1 MPTVFIND
9 IEIEVGPKE
18 NLVQAAERAGVEIP
32 HYCWHHDLS
41 VVASCR
47 MCLVEV
53 GEKKPDGTISMI
65 PKLVP
70 ACQTPAKPNTVVLT
84 NSDKVKKAQAQTLEF
99 LLLNHPLDCSI
110 CDQAGECYLQDY
122 TYKFGKA
129 HSRLN
134 EPKVQRVDKYHIG
147 EQIALFTD
155 RCVMCTRCVR
165 FTREISGTSELQVTN
180 RGSVEEID
188 IFPGEPCN
196 NKLAGNV
203 VDLCPVG
210 ALCSKDFLY
219 KKRVWWLKTQNSV
232 CQNCSTGCSIH
243 VDQEDNRLYRIRPRE
258 NELAQGSFMCDEG
271 RFGWKYVESESRL
284 FGPRVGKSQVA
295 SQHYVAQPYAVS
307 AGDTSHAHSNGAS
320 GSVANGTAVSHAQV
334 ALNELATVDPWPTA
348 LNATRLAIKSVVDS
362 GADRFAVVLSPM
374 MFCEEAFML
383 AKYIKSLN
391 KKITLAMGPVP
402 VVAEDDVYPKGPKG
416 EPPAAGKEKFT
427 IRAEKCPNRLGVEA
441 VLKHFQGEVIGFNTI
456 AERLNAKKFDGMYL
470 VGGYPDA
477 WLDESVLNKLSGLST
492 LIVQDILNSPLTDMA
507 TIVLASGTFAERQ
520 GTVVNHSGLAQEVIQ
535 SIRSAPDVRPD
546 GRLLFELSQRQGMYN
561 AASIRIEMAKEVPA
575 FAVFANAIGELGI
588 QLFTIVEGK
597 SA

>member
-1 MPTVFIND
+1 VSTVFIND

-53 GEKKPDGTISMI
+53 GEKKPDGTIAMI

-70 ACQTPAKPNTVVLT
+70 ACQTAAKPNTVVLT
-84 NSDKVKKAQAQTLEF
+84 NSEKVKKAQAQTLEF

-122 TYKFGKA
+122 TYKYGNA

-165 FTREISGTSELQVTN
+165 FTREISGTSELYVTN

-188 IFPGEPCN
+188 VFPGEPCN

-232 CQNCSTGCSIH
+232 CQGCSTGCSIH
-243 VDQEDNRLYRIRPRE
+243 VDQEENRLYRIRPRE
-258 NELAQGSFMCDEG
+258 NPLAQGSFMCDEG
-271 RFGWKYVESESRL
+271 RFGWKYIESEARL
-284 FGPRVGKSQVA
+284 FGPRIGKSQTA
-295 SQHYVAQPYAVS
+295 SQHQAARVGNGS
-307 AGDTSHAHSNGAS
+307 SSNG
-320 GSVANGTAVSHAQV
+320 NGTAVLHEQV
-334 ALNELATVDPWPTA
+334 ALNELATVDPWPA
-348 LNATRLAIKSVVDS
+348 VLNATRQAIKSVVDS

-383 AKYIKSLN
+383 AKYIKSIN
-391 KKITLAMGPVP
+391 KKITLALGPVP
-402 VVAEDDVYPKGPKG
+402 TVGEDDVYPKGPKG
-416 EPPAAGKEKFT
+416 EPPAPGNAKFT

-441 VLKHFQGEVIGFNTI
+441 VLKHFQGEVVSFGTVT
-456 AERLNAKKFDGMYL
+456 ERLKSKKFEGMYL
-470 VGGYPDA
+470 VGGYPEA
-477 WLDESVLNKLSGLST
+477 WLDAAVLSKLDGLST
-492 LIVQDILNSPLTDMA
+492 LIVQDFMNSPLTDIA
-507 TIVLASGTFAERQ
+507 TIVLASATFVERQ
-520 GTVVNHSGLAQEVIQ
+520 GTVVNHAGLAQEVQQ
-535 SIRSAPDVRPD
+535 SIRGATDVRPD
-546 GRLLFELSQRQGMYN
+546 GRLLFDLSLRQGMFS
-561 AASIRIEMAKEVPA
+561 AASIRAEMAKEIPA
-575 FAVFANAIGELGI
+575 FAALAGEIGELGI
-588 QLFTIVEGK
+588 QLFTTVEGK

>member
-1 MPTVFIND
+1 MSTVFING

-53 GEKKPDGTISMI
+53 GEKKPDGTIAMI

-84 NSDKVKKAQAQTLEF
+84 NSEKVKKAQAQTLEF

-243 VDQEDNRLYRIRPRE
+243 VDQEENRVYRIRPRE
-258 NELAQGSFMCDEG
+258 NALAQGSFMCDEG
-271 RFGWKYVESESRL
+271 RFGWKYLESESRL
-284 FGPRVGKSQVA
+284 FGPRVGKLA
-295 SQHYVAQPYAVS
+295 
-307 AGDTSHAHSNGAS
+307 AGSHAAHVGNGS
-320 GSVANGTAVSHAQV
+320 GTSGPGTGVNGKTVSPEQG
-334 ALNELATVDPWPTA
+334 ALNELATVDPWPAA
-348 LNATRLAIKSVVDS
+348 LNATRQAIKAAVDS

-383 AKYIKSLN
+383 AKYIKSIN
-391 KKITLAMGPVP
+391 KKFTLALGPVP
-402 VVAEDDVYPKGPKG
+402 VVGEDDIYPKGPKG
-416 EPPAAGKEKFT
+416 EPPAAGKAKFT

-441 VLKHFQGEVIGFNTI
+441 VLKHFQGEVIRFETV
-456 AERLNAKKFDGMYL
+456 AERLNTKKIDGLYL
-470 VGGYPDA
+470 VGGYPGT
-477 WLDESVLNKLSGLST
+477 WLDESLLSKLDGLST
-492 LIVQDILNSPLTDMA
+492 LIVQDFMSSSLTDKA
-507 TIVLASGTFAERQ
+507 SIVLASATFAERQ
-520 GTVVNHSGLAQEVIQ
+520 GTVVNHSGLAQEVQQ
-535 SIRSAPDVRPD
+535 SIRGATDVRPD

-561 AASIRIEMAKEVPA
+561 AASIRAEMAKEIPA
-575 FAVFANAIGELGI
+575 FGAFAGEIGELGI
-588 QLFTIVEGK
+588 QLFTTVEGK

>member
-1 MPTVFIND
+1 MSTVFIND

-53 GEKKPDGTISMI
+53 GEKKADGTIAMI

-84 NSDKVKKAQAQTLEF
+84 NSEKVKKAQAQTLEF

-122 TYKFGKA
+122 TYKFGNA

-232 CQNCSTGCSIH
+232 CQGCSTGCSIH
-243 VDQEDNRLYRIRPRE
+243 VDQEDNQLYRLRPRE
-258 NELAQGSFMCDEG
+258 NELAQGAFMCDEG
-271 RFGWKYVESESRL
+271 RFGWKYVGSESRL
-284 FGPRVGKSQVA
+284 FGPRVGKLPVA
-295 SQHYVAQPYAVS
+295 SPHHHAAHV
-307 AGDTSHAHSNGAS
+307 GNGSHAS
-320 GSVANGTAVSHAQV
+320 GLGTTVSHAQV
-334 ALNELATVDPWPTA
+334 ALNELATVDPWPKV
-348 LNATRLAIKSVVDS
+348 LDETRQAIKSVIDS

-374 MFCEEAFML
+374 MFCEEAFIL
-383 AKYIKSLN
+383 AKYIKSVN
-391 KKITLAMGPVP
+391 KKVVLALGVVP
-402 VVAEDDVYPKGPKG
+402 LVGEDDVYPKGPKG
-416 EPPAAGKEKFT
+416 EPPAAGKVKFT

-441 VLKHFQGEVIGFNTI
+441 VLKHFQGEVIRFETI
-456 AERLNAKKFDGMYL
+456 TDRLNTNKLYGMYL

-477 WLDESVLNKLSGLST
+477 WLDESVLSKLDGLST
-492 LIVQDILNSPLTDMA
+492 LIVQDFLNSPLTDRA
-507 TIVLASGTFAERQ
+507 TIVLASATFAERQ
-520 GTVVNHSGLAQEVIQ
+520 GTVVNHAGLAQEVQQ
-535 SIRSAPDVRPD
+535 SIRGATDVRQD

-561 AASIRIEMAKEVPA
+561 AASIRTEMAKEIPA
-575 FAVFANAIGELGI
+575 FSAFAGEIGELGI
-588 QLFTIVEGK
+588 QLFTTVEGK

>member
-1 MPTVFIND
+1 MSTVFIND
-9 IEIEVGPKE
+9 LEIEVGPKE
-18 NLVQAAERAGVEIP
+18 NLVQAAARAGVEIP

-53 GEKKPDGTISMI
+53 GEKKTDGTIAMI

-122 TYKFGKA
+122 TYKFGNA

-232 CQNCSTGCSIH
+232 CQGCSTGCSIH
-243 VDQEDNRLYRIRPRE
+243 VDQEENRLYRLRPRE
-258 NELAQGSFMCDEG
+258 NQLAQGSFMCDEG
-271 RFGWKYVESESRL
+271 RFGWKYVESAARL
-284 FGPRVGKSQVA
+284 FGPRVGKLPAA
-295 SQHYVAQPYAVS
+295 SQHHAFQGVN
-307 AGDTSHAHSNGAS
+307 GSHANG
-320 GSVANGTAVSHAQV
+320 NGTAVSPVQI
-334 ALNELATVDPWPTA
+334 ALNELATVDPWPNV
-348 LNATRLAIKSVVDS
+348 LNETRQAIKSFVES
-362 GADRFAVVLSPM
+362 GAARFAAVLSPM
-374 MFCEEAFML
+374 MFCEEAFLL
-383 AKYIKSLN
+383 AKYLKSIN
-391 KKITLAMGPVP
+391 KQITLVLGPVP
-402 VVAEDDVYPKGPKG
+402 VIGEDDRYPKGPKG
-416 EPPAAGKEKFT
+416 EPPAAGKTKFT
-427 IRAEKCPNRLGVEA
+427 IRAEKCPNRLGVAA
-441 VLKHFQGEVIGFNTI
+441 VLKHFQGEVLRFETI
-456 AERLNAKKFDGMYL
+456 AERLNTKKLDGLYW

-477 WLDESVLNKLSGLST
+477 GLDASLLSRLAGLST
-492 LIVQDILNSPLTDMA
+492 LIVQDFMNSPLTDMA
-507 TIVLASGTFAERQ
+507 TIVLASATFAERQ
-520 GTVVNHSGLAQEVIQ
+520 GTVVNHSGLAQVVQQ
-535 SIRSAPDVRPD
+535 SIRGATDVRPD

-561 AASIRIEMAKEVPA
+561 AATIRQEMAKEIPT
-575 FAVFANAIGELGI
+575 FAEFAGEIGELGI
-588 QLFTIVEGK
+588 QLSTIVEGK

>member
-1 MPTVFIND
+1 MSTVFIND
-9 IEIEVGPKE
+9 IEVEVGPKE

-53 GEKKPDGTISMI
+53 GEKKPDGTIAMI

-84 NSDKVKKAQAQTLEF
+84 NSEKVKKAQAQTLEF

-122 TYKFGKA
+122 TYKYGKA

-165 FTREISGTSELQVTN
+165 FTREISGTSELHVTN

-188 IFPGEPCN
+188 VFPGEPCN

-232 CQNCSTGCSIH
+232 CQGCSTGCSIH
-243 VDQEDNRLYRIRPRE
+243 VDQEENRLYRIRPRE
-258 NELAQGSFMCDEG
+258 NALAQGSFMCDEG
-271 RFGWKYVESESRL
+271 RFGWKYVESEARL
-284 FGPRVGKSQVA
+284 FGPRVGKLKAA
-295 SQHYVAQPYAVS
+295 SQHQA
-307 AGDTSHAHSNGAS
+307 AHVGNGSTGNGSGSNG
-320 GSVANGTAVSHAQV
+320 N
-334 ALNELATVDPWPTA
+334 
-348 LNATRLAIKSVVDS
+348 
-362 GADRFAVVLSPM
+362 
-374 MFCEEAFML
+374 
-383 AKYIKSLN
+383 
-391 KKITLAMGPVP
+391 
-402 VVAEDDVYPKGPKG
+402 
-416 EPPAAGKEKFT
+416 
-427 IRAEKCPNRLGVEA
+427 GVEQKQL
-441 VLKHFQGEVIGFNTI
+441 VPDQVGKGQ
-456 AERLNAKKFDGMYL
+456 ER
-470 VGGYPDA
+470 
-477 WLDESVLNKLSGLST
+477 
-492 LIVQDILNSPLTDMA
+492 
-507 TIVLASGTFAERQ
+507 
-520 GTVVNHSGLAQEVIQ
+520 
-535 SIRSAPDVRPD
+535 RPM
-546 GRLLFELSQRQGMYN
+546 GAIPSNLLE
-561 AASIRIEMAKEVPA
+561 A
-575 FAVFANAIGELGI
+575 
-588 QLFTIVEGK
+588 
-597 SA
+597 

>member
-1 MPTVFIND
+1 MSTVFIND

-53 GEKKPDGTISMI
+53 GEKKPDGTIAMI

-84 NSDKVKKAQAQTLEF
+84 NSEKVKKAQAQTLEF

-122 TYKFGKA
+122 TYKFGNA

-180 RGSVEEID
+180 RGSMEEID

-232 CQNCSTGCSIH
+232 CQGCSTGCSIH
-243 VDQEDNRLYRIRPRE
+243 VDQEDNQLYRLRPRE

-284 FGPRVGKSQVA
+284 FGPRVGKLQVA
-295 SQHYVAQPYAVS
+295 SQHHVAHV
-307 AGDTSHAHSNGAS
+307 GNGTHAS
-320 GSVANGTAVSHAQV
+320 GNGTMVSHAQV
-334 ALNELATVDPWPTA
+334 ALNELATVDPWPKV
-348 LNATRLAIKSVVDS
+348 LDETRQAIKSVVDS
-362 GADRFAVVLSPM
+362 GPDRFAVVLSPM
-374 MFCEEAFML
+374 MFCEEAFIL
-383 AKYIKSLN
+383 AKYIKSVN
-391 KKITLAMGPVP
+391 KRVTLALGMVP
-402 VVAEDDVYPKGPKG
+402 LVGEDDVYPKGPKG
-416 EPPAAGKEKFT
+416 EPPAAGKAKFT

-441 VLKHFQGEVIGFNTI
+441 VLKHFQGEVIRFETI
-456 AERLNAKKFDGMYL
+456 TDRLNTNKLDGMYL

-477 WLDESVLNKLSGLST
+477 WLDESMLSKFDGLST
-492 LIVQDILNSPLTDMA
+492 LIVQDFLNSPLTDRA
-507 TIVLASGTFAERQ
+507 TIVLASATFAERQ
-520 GTVVNHSGLAQEVIQ
+520 GTVVNHAGLAQEVQQ
-535 SIRSAPDVRPD
+535 SIRGATDVRQD

-561 AASIRIEMAKEVPA
+561 AASIRTEMAKEIPA
-575 FAVFANAIGELGI
+575 FSAFAGEIGELGI
-588 QLFTIVEGK
+588 QLFKPVEGK